1 MIPDYVLTL
10 YENEIRKIVKK
21 CIARISDENNLS
33 AADLENQV
41 ADIISLKIVSEDF
54 EKVTITKKI
63 AKKTVPEEDR
73 CVARMKR
80 QGVFAQCTR
89 CGTCKEDAE
98 GAVLCKIHTK
108 KTPWGKITDPPPAAE
123 NVTRSRKS
131 LH

>member
-1 MIPDYVLTL
+1 MTAPMIPDYVLTL

-21 CIARISDENNLS
+21 CIARISEENSLS

-63 AKKTVPEEDR
+63 AKKVVSDENR
-73 CVARMKR
+73 CVGRMKR

-89 CGTCKEDAE
+89 CGKDVDGEL
-98 GAVLCKIHTK
+98 LCKSHTK
-108 KTPWGKITDPPPAAE
+108 KTPWGKVTDPPPAE
-123 NVTRSRKS
+123 NVTRSRKT